1 MCQARVSAYPRP
13 GHSPLHRGRIW
24 AYFQGVGGA
33 GAPPFAI
40 ITEPSLCVAT
50 TVFKLI
56 APTKTSIERNSTI
69 SLRDIVPPVRNNPG
83 GMLALCAPMSR
94 CSDSEL
100 VLYRSTYPAPLLSP
114 GFRLARGSGKRAR
127 SRIV

>member
-83 GMLALCAPMSR
+83 GMLTLDR
-94 CSDSEL
+94 K
-100 VLYRSTYPAPLLSP
+100 ST
-114 GFRLARGSGKRAR
+114 RLNSSHVSISYA
-127 SRIV
+127 

>member
-83 GMLALCAPMSR
+83 GTMSR
-94 CSDSEL
+94 RLIVLFLSML
-100 VLYRSTYPAPLLSP
+100 VL
-114 GFRLARGSGKRAR
+114 
-127 SRIV
+127 